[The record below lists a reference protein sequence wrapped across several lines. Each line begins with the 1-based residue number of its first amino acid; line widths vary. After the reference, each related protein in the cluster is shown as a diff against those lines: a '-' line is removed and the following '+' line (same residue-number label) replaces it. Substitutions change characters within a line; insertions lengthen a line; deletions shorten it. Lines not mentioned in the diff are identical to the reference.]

1 MYTDYYAAKLG
12 LARRNPGMASQR
24 ALSARDLSART
35 SPPLF
40 AVVLAGFCAFLDL
53 YATQPLLPLLS
64 NLFHASEVAVSLT
77 VTLATAGVAIAAPVV
92 GAFAD
97 RLGRKRVI
105 LGSTLVLAASTLLT
119 AASRNLHQLLFW
131 RFLQGLFTPGIFAIT
146 IAYIHE
152 EWPVEFSGR
161 ALTAYVT
168 GTVIGGFSGRML
180 AGLIATHMDWRW
192 AFIILG
198 ALTFGGAAALG
209 IWLPRER
216 RFRPAS
222 KSRSTWRAFAGHLQN
237 GQLIATYV
245 VGFCVLFSMT
255 ASFTYVN
262 FYLAAAPFYLR
273 PAALGSIFFVYLIGA
288 AITPACGR
296 FIDLYGHKRA
306 LSIAMA
312 AGIAGITLTLEPR
325 LTAVI
330 TGLAICCTGVFIA
343 QAASTGHIGVVAH
356 GDRALAVGLYVMCY
370 YIGGSAGAVL
380 PGFLWGAGG
389 WPACVALIA
398 AVQAL
403 TVTLATWLW
412 TASKGNEH
420 AAIDAGPAL
429 D

>member
-1 MYTDYYAAKLG
+1 MGSL
-12 LARRNPGMASQR
+12 R
-24 ALSARDLSART
+24 AVTARDLPEPAP
-35 SPPLF
+35 PPLF
-40 AVVLAGFCAFLDL
+40 AVILAGFCAFLDL
-53 YATQPLLPLLS
+53 YATQPLLPLFS
-64 NLFHASEVAVSLT
+64 NLFRARELAVSLT
-77 VTLATAGVAIAAPVV
+77 VTLATAGVAVAAPVV

-105 LGSTLVLAASTLLT
+105 LGSTVVLAACTLLT
-119 AASRNLHQLLFW
+119 ATSRNLHQLLFW
-131 RFLQGLFTPGIFAIT
+131 RFLQGLFTPGVFAIT

-152 EWPVEFSGR
+152 EWPPEFSGR

-180 AGLIATHMDWRW
+180 AGLAATHLDWRW
-192 AFIILG
+192 AFVILG
-198 ALTFGGAAALG
+198 ALTFGGAGALAQ
-209 IWLPRER
+209 WLPRER

-222 KSRSTWRAFAGHLQN
+222 KSRSTWRAFAAHLQN
-237 GQLIATYV
+237 GQLVATYV

-262 FYLAAAPFYLR
+262 FYLAAPPFYLR

-306 LSIAMA
+306 LSLAMA
-312 AGIAGITLTLEPR
+312 AGIAGITLTLEPH

-330 TGLAICCTGVFIA
+330 AGLAICCTGVFIA
-343 QAASTGHIGVVAH
+343 QAASTGHIGLVAQ

-370 YIGGSAGAVL
+370 YEGGSVGAIV
-380 PGFLWGAGG
+380 PGFLWAAGG

-403 TVTLATWLW
+403 TVTLASWLW
-412 TASKGNEH
+412 TASEGNEH

>member
-1 MYTDYYAAKLG
+1 MV
-12 LARRNPGMASQR
+12 SQG
-24 ALSARDLSART
+24 ALSARNLPARA

-64 NLFHASEVAVSLT
+64 SLFHASEVAVSLT

-105 LGSTLVLAASTLLT
+105 VSSTAVLAASTLLT
-119 AASRNLHQLLFW
+119 ASSRNLHQLIFW

-161 ALTAYVT
+161 ALTAYVA

-180 AGLIATHMDWRW
+180 AGLVATHLDWRW
-192 AFIILG
+192 AFLLLG
-198 ALTFGGAAALG
+198 ALTLCGAGALG
-209 IWLPRER
+209 IWLPRET
-216 RFRPAS
+216 RFRPVS

-237 GQLIATYV
+237 RQLVATYV

-262 FYLAAAPFYLR
+262 FYLAAPPFYLR

-306 LSIAMA
+306 LSLAMA

-325 LTAVI
+325 LVAVI
-330 TGLAICCTGVFIA
+330 AGLAICCTGVFIA
-343 QAASTGHIGVVAH
+343 QAASTGHIGLVAQ

-370 YIGGSAGAVL
+370 YVGGSVGAAV
-380 PGFLWGAGG
+380 PGFLWSAGG

-403 TVTLATWLW
+403 TVTLASWLW
-412 TASKGNEH
+412 TASRGNEH

>member
-1 MYTDYYAAKLG
+1 
-12 LARRNPGMASQR
+12 MAGRR
-24 ALSARDLSART
+24 ALSARDLTARG

-40 AVVLAGFCAFLDL
+40 AVILAGFCAFLDL

-64 NLFHASEVAVSLT
+64 KLFHATEVAVSLT
-77 VTLATAGVAIAAPVV
+77 VTLATGGVAIAAPAV

-105 LGSTLVLAASTLLT
+105 LGSIVLLAASTVLT
-119 AASRNLHQLLFW
+119 ATSRNLHQLIFW

-161 ALTAYVT
+161 ALTAYVA

-180 AGLIATHMDWRW
+180 AGLVATHADWQW
-192 AFIILG
+192 AFVILG
-198 ALTFGGAAALG
+198 ALTFAGAGALG

-222 KSRSTWRAFAGHLQN
+222 MSRSTWRALAGHLQN

-245 VGFCVLFSMT
+245 VGFCVLFTMT

-262 FYLAAAPFYLR
+262 FYLAAPPFYLR

-296 FIDLYGHKRA
+296 FIDRYGHKRA

-312 AGIAGITLTLEPR
+312 AGIGGITLTLEPR
-325 LTAVI
+325 LAAVI
-330 TGLAICCTGVFIA
+330 AGLAICCTGVFIA
-343 QAASTGHIGVVAH
+343 QAASTGHIGLVAE

-370 YIGGSAGAVL
+370 YVGGSAGAAV
-380 PGFLWGAGG
+380 PGLLWSAGG

-403 TVTLATWLW
+403 TVTLASLLW
-412 TASKGNEH
+412 TARKGYEH